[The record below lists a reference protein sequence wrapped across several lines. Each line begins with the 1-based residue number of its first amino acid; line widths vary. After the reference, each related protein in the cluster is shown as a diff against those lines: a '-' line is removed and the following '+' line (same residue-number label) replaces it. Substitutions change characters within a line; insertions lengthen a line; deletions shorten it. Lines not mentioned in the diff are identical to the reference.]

1 MVIRIVSLLCI
12 VIGTM
17 GLISLVYVEDQD
29 TCYAHIAM
37 SLGFMVVGI
46 GMMTM
51 AIREYRGGAATII
64 ALIMSFFAFTSLVS
78 QLEAYN
84 RYREYEGSG
93 SMLVGTLVL
102 MALALFV
109 AGHRTHR
116 MQRVIDARL
125 KESSN
130 AD

>member
-29 TCYAHIAM
+29 TYYAHIAM

-64 ALIMSFFAFTSLVS
+64 AIIMSFFAFTSLVS
-78 QLEAYN
+78 QLEAYI